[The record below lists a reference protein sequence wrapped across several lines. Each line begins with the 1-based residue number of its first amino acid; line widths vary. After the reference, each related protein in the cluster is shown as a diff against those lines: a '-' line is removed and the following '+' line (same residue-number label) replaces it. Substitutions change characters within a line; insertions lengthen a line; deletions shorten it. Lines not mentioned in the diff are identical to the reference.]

1 MNGWEALAEATEAE
15 VVATPKVV
23 EPVEELERVNEV
35 EAQVIEEQAPVS
47 SSEFISRF
55 PELQAE
61 MTEQGQTPKIEPSST
76 MLAFV
81 GHWHS

>member
-35 EAQVIEEQAPVS
+35 EAQVIECPLLNLSAVS
-47 SSEFISRF
+47 LNYR
-55 PELQAE
+55 QR
-61 MTEQGQTPKIEPSST
+61 
-76 MLAFV
+76 
-81 GHWHS
+81 